1 MSGFAGIRVDES
13 IVRRAQRGD
22 ARAHETIY
30 RAFAPAVF
38 TLARRLVKSPHL
50 AEDMLQET
58 FLEVMRSLPR
68 YRGDAALGTWIRR
81 IAVSKC
87 LMHLRTAWNQRA
99 EAMADDDEPADHAA
113 LLAEQVGAG
122 LDLHAAL
129 GLLPETGRVVLWL
142 HDVEGYTHR
151 EIAMLM
157 QKTESFSKS
166 QLARA
171 HQRLRVTLA
180 DDETADAPPVA
191 GAMPGDCT

>member
-1 MSGFAGIRVDES
+1 MSGFAGISVDES

-22 ARAHETIY
+22 ARAHEVVY
-30 RAFAPAVF
+30 RAFSPAVF
-38 TLARRLVKSPHL
+38 TLARRLLKSPQL

-58 FLEVMRSLPR
+58 FIEVMRSLPR

-99 EAMADDDEPADHAA
+99 EILPDGAEPVDEGVAV
-113 LLAEQVGAG
+113 AEQVGTR
-122 LDLHAAL
+122 LDLQTAL
-129 GLLPETGRVVLWL
+129 GMLPETGRVVVWL

-151 EIAMLM
+151 EIAMAM

-171 HQRLRVTLA
+171 HQRLRMMLA
-180 DDETADAPPVA
+180 EDDTADSPLVA
-191 GAMPGDCT
+191 EAVSGDCT